1 MQSRIFLLY
10 LLAITSISAV
20 SAQYTESINNNRP
33 GGSQGAF
40 AVGKKVLQ
48 FEAGFG
54 LGKEKHRL
62 LFTETDA
69 ILLDYSVRYG
79 LLKEE
84 LEISVMGTFQSNNV
98 LDTRIANGEKQRF
111 SNFRSNTVGA
121 KYLFYDPYRK
131 REMNGP
137 NLYSWKAN
145 NKIQWADLIPAISL
159 YAGANFEFAD
169 NPFTPQ
175 AESSINPKIVL
186 STQNNFIGGFVLV
199 TNIIADRVTEDQPTY
214 GYIVTIT
221 HTPTDWFSVFIENQG
236 FKSDFYAD
244 QLLRGGASVLITP
257 DWQVDASVLLNFKD
271 TPSRL
276 FGRIGM
282 AYRFDMHEKDE
293 YIEEKGKAGREKRR
307 AEKGKVKKLK
317 KIKKDKKKKKKKK
330 RRKDGFETD
339 PLEDDGG
346 DDGGLN

>member
-1 MQSRIFLLY
+1 MQSRIILLFI
-10 LLAITSISAV
+10 LVSASISTV

-40 AVGKKVLQ
+40 AVGKNVLQ
-48 FEAGFG
+48 FEGGFG

-69 ILLDYSVRYG
+69 ILVDYSVRYG
-79 LLKEE
+79 LIKEE
-84 LEISVMGTFQSNNV
+84 LEISVIGTFQSNSFI
-98 LDTRIANGEKQRF
+98 DTRITNANKQRL
-111 SNFRSNTVGA
+111 SNFKSNTVGA
-121 KYLFYDPYRK
+121 KYLVYDPYRK
-131 REMNGP
+131 RQMNGP
-137 NLYSWKAN
+137 NLQSWKAN
-145 NKIQWADLIPAISL
+145 NKTQWADLIPAISI

-175 AESSINPKIVL
+175 AESSINPKLVL
-186 STQNNFIGGFVLV
+186 STQNNFIGGFVLI
-199 TNIIADRVTEDQPTY
+199 TNIIADRITEKEPTY
-214 GYIVTIT
+214 GYIITIT
-221 HTPTDWFSVFIENQG
+221 HAPTEWFSLFVENQG

-244 QLLRGGASVLITP
+244 QLFRGGASVLITP
-257 DWQVDASVLLNFKD
+257 DWQVDASVLLNIKD

-293 YIEEKGKAGREKRR
+293 YLENKGKAGRETRR
-307 AEKGKVKKLK
+307 SEKGKVKKLK
-317 KIKKDKKKKKKKK
+317 KQKKDNQK
-330 RRKDGFETD
+330 RRKDGFQTD